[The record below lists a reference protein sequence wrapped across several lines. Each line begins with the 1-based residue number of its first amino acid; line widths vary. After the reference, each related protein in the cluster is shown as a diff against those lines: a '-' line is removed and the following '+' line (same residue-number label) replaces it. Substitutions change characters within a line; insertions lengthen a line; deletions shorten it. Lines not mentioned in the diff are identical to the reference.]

1 KDPFALRRAA
11 LGLARTLVEGELAID
26 LDAAFREALE
36 LIPDAALAAGLKPG
50 KDGKPP
56 ALDAG
61 ARRAALRDELNAFVL
76 ERLRGY
82 YADQGFSHG
91 QFEAV
96 AAVHPATL
104 PDFDRRLR
112 AVAAFAGRP
121 EAESLAAANKRVGNI
136 LRKQREAGTGI
147 AGSIDAN
154 LFEDAAE
161 RTLASALAEA
171 STEAGKAVDAG
182 DYAAALTRLSALQA
196 PVDAF

>member
-1 KDPFALRRAA
+1 QGEDAAVARALDEVYLPRHAGDPVATGEVARVLAVAERLDTLAGIFAVGMKPSGNKDPFALRRAA

-36 LIPDAALAAGLKPG
+36 LIPDAALAAGLQPG
-50 KDGKPP
+50 QDGKPP

-82 YADQGFSHG
+82 YADQGSSHG

-112 AVAAFAGRP
+112 AVAAFAG
-121 EAESLAAANKRVGNI
+121 
-136 LRKQREAGTGI
+136 
-147 AGSIDAN
+147 
-154 LFEDAAE
+154 
-161 RTLASALAEA
+161 
-171 STEAGKAVDAG
+171 
-182 DYAAALTRLSALQA
+182 
-196 PVDAF
+196 